1 MVNKAYLKYV
11 YLLKKKK
18 EDNYVQW
25 CYRSLLF
32 GSVQVDGVSQIL
44 FPSLEEVDS

>member
-18 EDNYVQW
+18 KIIMFNDVIGHCCLVLYKLTV
-25 CYRSLLF
+25 
-32 GSVQVDGVSQIL
+32 
-44 FPSLEEVDS
+44 